1 MGRGG
6 RVKGDGIRGVARA
19 VVLTAVRQQ
28 RVKNAVFSYP
38 SRRPAQQLHP
48 VW

>member
-1 MGRGG
+1 MGSD
-6 RVKGDGIRGVARA
+6 RVKGDGIRGVAVEA
-19 VVLTAVRQQ
+19 VLTAAGQP

-48 VW
+48 ER